1 MGNFIKSVGS
11 AFVGCFIAI
20 WAFGKCKNSI
30 CTKSENFE
38 KVAEKVAEKVENMQ
52 VKTEQPKEES
62 TIVEVENEQPKQET
76 ETEQPKNQAVKRVK
90 VISGATEVAQGI
102 Y

>member
-1 MGNFIKSVGS
+1 MKDFLKAVGS

-52 VKTEQPKEES
+52 VQTEQPKEET

-76 ETEQPKNQAVKRVK
+76 EEPKNQAVKREK
-90 VISGATEVAQGI
+90 VVSGATEVAQGI

>member
-1 MGNFIKSVGS
+1 MKDFLKATGS
-11 AFVGCFIAI
+11 AFLGCLIAI
-20 WAFGKCKNSI
+20 WAFGKCKDKT
-30 CTKSENFE
+30 CKKSDNFE

-52 VKTEQPKEES
+52 EKTEQPKEET

-76 ETEQPKNQAVKRVK
+76 EEPKNQAVKRERV
-90 VISGATEVAQGI
+90 VSGATEMAQGI